1 MTRYFD
7 VTGLLSFACMVAV
20 GYLFM
25 TVGPL
30 P

>member
-1 MTRYFD
+1 MRRYFD
-7 VTGLLSFACMVAV
+7 AAGLLSFACMVAA